1 MICMA
6 SLIIIEYNQLF
17 KYLNDKELAR
27 ITEIL
32 KTLIDSNFISIED
45 KSYILTVKSLILK
58 EKKIK

>member
-1 MICMA
+1 MA